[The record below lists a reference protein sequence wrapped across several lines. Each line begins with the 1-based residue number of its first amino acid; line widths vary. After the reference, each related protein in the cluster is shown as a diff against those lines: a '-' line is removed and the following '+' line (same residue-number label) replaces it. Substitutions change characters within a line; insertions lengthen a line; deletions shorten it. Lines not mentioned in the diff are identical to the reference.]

1 MTDYYATLGVA
12 KTATSD
18 EIKRAFR
25 KLASQHHPDK
35 GGDTQKFQA
44 IQEAY
49 ATLGDEQKRAEYDN
63 PRPQFSGFSGFHG
76 APGGVHINEIF
87 SQMFGGGFQQN
98 HFGQGFAQQH
108 PRRSHVR
115 MTLWISLLDVATG
128 GRRTVSLGTQ
138 SGVSA
143 VEIDIPWGINDGD
156 NVQYEGIGPGGAD
169 LVVQFRISP
178 DRTWT
183 RDGLNLT
190 MEVKLDIWSLILG
203 GELQVDTLNGR
214 SLTVTVPEKTQPGT
228 SLRLKNQGLSDRSGN
243 TGDLFVR
250 VQATI
255 PRNIAPEIL
264 DAIRNHAD

>member
-1 MTDYYATLGVA
+1 MTDYYAALGVPR
-12 KTATSD
+12 TATAD

-49 ATLGDEQKRAEYDN
+49 ATLGDDQKRAEYDN
-63 PRPQFSGFSGFHG
+63 PRPQFSGFHG
-76 APGGVHINEIF
+76 HPGGVNINDIF
-87 SQMFGGGFQQN
+87 GQMFGHG
-98 HFGQGFAQQH
+98 FGQQQQH

-138 SGVSA
+138 GGVSA
-143 VEIDIPWGINDGD
+143 VEIDIPLGINDGD

-178 DRTWT
+178 DRTWQ
-183 RDGLNLT
+183 RNGLNLT
-190 MEVKLDIWSLILG
+190 QEVRIDVWNLILG
-203 GELQVDTLNGR
+203 GDLTIDTLTGKTLSTR
-214 SLTVTVPEKTQPGT
+214 VPARTQPGT
-228 SLRLKNQGLSDRSGN
+228 TLRLKGQGLQDRSGN
-243 TGDLFVR
+243 TGDIFVR
-250 VQATI
+250 IQTFL
-255 PRNIAPEIL
+255 PENISPEIIE
-264 DAIRNHAD
+264 AIQKHQE

>member
-1 MTDYYATLGVA
+1 MTDYYAALGVP
-12 KTATSD
+12 KTATPD

-76 APGGVHINEIF
+76 TPGGVNINDIF
-87 SQMFGGGFQQN
+87 GQMFGQQ
-98 HFGQGFAQQH
+98 FAQQHQHQH

-128 GRRTVSLGTQ
+128 GKRTVSLGTQ
-138 SGVSA
+138 AGVSA
-143 VEIDIPWGINDGD
+143 VEIEIPLGINDGD
-156 NVQYEGIGPGGAD
+156 NVQYEGLGPGGSD
-169 LVVQFRISP
+169 LVVQFKISP

-190 MEVKLDIWSLILG
+190 QEVRLDIWNLILG
-203 GELQVDTLNGR
+203 GELTIDTLTGKTLSTR
-214 SLTVTVPEKTQPGT
+214 VPARTQPGT
-228 SLRLKNQGLSDRSGN
+228 VLRLRAQGLKDRAGQ
-243 TGDLFVR
+243 TGDIMVR
-250 VQATI
+250 VQAQI
-255 PRNIAPEIL
+255 PEHIAPEII
-264 DAIRNHAD
+264 DAIQKHQQ